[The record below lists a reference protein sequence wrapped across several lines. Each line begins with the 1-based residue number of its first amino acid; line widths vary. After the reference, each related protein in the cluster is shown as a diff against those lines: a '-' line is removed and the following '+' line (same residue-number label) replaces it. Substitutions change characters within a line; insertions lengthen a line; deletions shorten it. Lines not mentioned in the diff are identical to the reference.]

1 MCVRMLD
8 IHELILVLRDIYLEM
23 KEVASNNKGNC
34 SAFTEDGNDNTNNL
48 KSKHLQ
54 SEIHLQKPISQ
65 NLLYS
70 LCQAIFFFL
79 Y

>member
-1 MCVRMLD
+1 MLD
-8 IHELILVLRDIYLEM
+8 IQELIVVLRDIYLEM
-23 KEVASNNKGNC
+23 KEIASNNRGNC
-34 SAFTEDGNDNTNNL
+34 SAFTVDGNDNTNNL

-54 SEIHLQKPISQ
+54 SEIHLQMPISE

-70 LCQAIFFFL
+70 LCQTIFFFL